1 MYLPSICHC
10 ASGQAHQ
17 PGCMVQCRMPPQT
30 FCSSKASGLY
40 PARWMI
46 TSSSR
51 FSASFCQNTTGDT
64 RHAIGTSCQKVNS
77 MTAEGSR
84 MVWLKNSMRTASFHV
99 NTYPISHHN
108 QQMMPYTYTN
118 NFNSI
123 NVMSQELGIPW
134 EASKDRLFTNSTIC
148 IGFNWNIK
156 THQVLLVSVK
166 KEKYLRA
173 MEDWLKWPTHTLE
186 EAEKTLQ

>member
-1 MYLPSICHC
+1 MWIQIHILQPGASSLLSPHLFANFCWALNWLQETLQRLTALFHSITHNGHLQLYDWKTMYLPSICHC

-17 PGCMVQCRMPPQT
+17 PGCMFQCRMPPQT

-51 FSASFCQNTTGDT
+51 FSASFCQDTTGDT

-84 MVWLKNSMRTASFHV
+84 MV
-99 NTYPISHHN
+99 
-108 QQMMPYTYTN
+108 
-118 NFNSI
+118 
-123 NVMSQELGIPW
+123 
-134 EASKDRLFTNSTIC
+134 
-148 IGFNWNIK
+148 
-156 THQVLLVSVK
+156 
-166 KEKYLRA
+166 
-173 MEDWLKWPTHTLE
+173 
-186 EAEKTLQ
+186 